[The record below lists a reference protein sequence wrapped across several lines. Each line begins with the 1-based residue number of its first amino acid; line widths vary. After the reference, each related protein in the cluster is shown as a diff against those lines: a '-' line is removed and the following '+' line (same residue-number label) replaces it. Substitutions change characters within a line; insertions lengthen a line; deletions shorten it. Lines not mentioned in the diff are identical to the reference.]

1 MIGAMTV
8 LQRALAGLATL
19 AASCFVTD
27 TALAHPHVFA
37 EAKIELVGTPD
48 GKLAALRNIWRMDE
62 LFSSTVLVEFDKNA
76 NGALDDAELDE
87 VGRTVKDS
95 IAEWD
100 FYTSIESGPRHVQMT
115 PPADIRALWD
125 DNQLLLFFEMV
136 PAEPVDLLKD
146 TLTVA
151 NFDESFYT
159 AFDFKSADDFQLIDM
174 PKSCVKTF
182 IVPDEDAAA
191 KEWTDKMAGLGPDET
206 IPDDGVN
213 YSQVLAVRLEVACAP
228 TG

>member
-1 MIGAMTV
+1 M
-8 LQRALAGLATL
+8 LQRALAGLATF
-19 AASCFVTD
+19 AASSILTD
-27 TALAHPHVFA
+27 VALAHPHVFA
-37 EAKIELVGTPD
+37 EGRVEIVGTPD
-48 GKLAALRNIWRMDE
+48 DKLASVRNVWRMDE

-76 NGALDDAELDE
+76 SGTLEDDELQG
-87 VGRTVKDS
+87 VGHTVKDS

-100 FYTSIESGPRHVQMT
+100 FYTYVESGARHVKMS
-115 PPADIRALWD
+115 PPDEIRALWD
-125 DNQLLLFFEMV
+125 DNQLLLFFEMT
-136 PAEPVDLLKD
+136 PAEPVDLSKD
-146 TLTVA
+146 KLTVA

-159 AFDFKSADDFQLIDM
+159 AFDFKDAEDFQLIGM

-191 KEWTDKMAGLGPDET
+191 KQWMDKMAGLGLDED

-213 YSQVLAVRLEVACAP
+213 YSQVLASRLEVACAP

>member
-1 MIGAMTV
+1 MVV

-19 AASCFVTD
+19 AASCLVTEA
-27 TALAHPHVFA
+27 ALAHPHVFA
-37 EAKIELVGTPD
+37 EGKVEIVGTPE
-48 GKLAALRNIWRMDE
+48 GKLAAVHNIWRMDE

-76 NGALDDAELDE
+76 DGVLDGAELDE

-100 FYTSIESGPRHVQMT
+100 FYIYVETGARHVKMT
-115 PPADIRALWD
+115 PPAEIRALWD
-125 DNQLLLFFEMV
+125 DNQLLLFFQMKPV
-136 PAEPVDLLKD
+136 EPVDLVAGK
-146 TLTVA
+146 LTIA

-159 AFDFKSADDFQLIDM
+159 AFDFKNADDFQLIDM

-213 YSQVLAVRLEVACAP
+213 YSQILAARLEVACAP

>member
-1 MIGAMTV
+1 MAV

-19 AASCFVTD
+19 AACGLVADAAS
-27 TALAHPHVFA
+27 AHPHVFA
-37 EAKIELVGTPD
+37 EAKIEIVGAPD
-48 GKLAALRNIWRMDE
+48 GTLAAVRNIWRMDE

-76 NGALDDAELDE
+76 DGTLDDDELDE

-100 FYTSIESGPRHVQMT
+100 FYTYVETGAQQVKMT
-115 PPADIRALWD
+115 PPDDIRALWD
-125 DNQLLLFFEMV
+125 DNQLLLFFEMK
-136 PAEPVDLLKD
+136 PAVPVDLSKQK
-146 TLTVA
+146 LTVA

-159 AFDFKSADDFQLIDM
+159 AFDFKDVDDFTLIDM
-174 PKSCVKTF
+174 PKGCAKTF

-191 KEWTDKMAGLGPDET
+191 QEWMDKMAGLGPDET

-213 YSQVLAVRLEVACAP
+213 YSQVLAARLEVSCAP